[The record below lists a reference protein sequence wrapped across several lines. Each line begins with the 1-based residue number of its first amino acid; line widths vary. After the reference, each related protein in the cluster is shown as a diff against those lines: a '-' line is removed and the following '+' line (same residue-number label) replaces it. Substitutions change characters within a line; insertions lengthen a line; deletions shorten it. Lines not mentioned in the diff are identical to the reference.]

1 MATPT
6 AKRKLFSLNVEQ
18 KREICI
24 YHIENPG
31 KTQKQIAEFFCAKFG
46 EVVGKRTIGN
56 ILANIQLWM
65 NQVTHPG
72 SAKRLRYAK
81 YGRLEEALQL
91 WYADARM
98 TNLEISDSV
107 LKEKAKEIGS
117 ELGMDDLKLKYSNG
131 WLHRFKNRCASK
143 SFMKSYN
150 PANSTQSV
158 TPLSEIPLSLG
169 TKLAILAELD
179 KGRTDQFVAK
189 LFSVTKKVVRSIRMC
204 SEEIRSQA
212 MGQNLLIAED
222 RHQEKVEEFINGW
235 ILTNVPADKHVSAT
249 FVRQMAQNMYKS
261 MAKMAGDDPHKF
273 RASKVWL
280 GQFVEKYGLSHL
292 TWIEE
297 STPTSTPLPLVAET
311 EMAKTDVEQDCK
323 IVSAV
328 EPHKCLY
335 DVGLPDYKD
344 GLLKDNIWKDIANT
358 LGLPAEIVKARWHNL
373 LSDYQKSVW
382 SVNKIQVFNKMA
394 FLKPHLIRDGGDQP
408 VASTE
413 KSSFSV
419 KSEVLSSDEEYA
431 DTIDMNPSDIGQ
443 ANMSLADA
451 YKRSRFP
458 LVTYEDHDDKADNEE
473 LDMKVEEEDSLLPDD
488 PNNSAS
494 VSSFQI
500 PPLESSCT
508 VNKSVG
514 PASRKKKAEKKM
526 LTSDISGVD
535 PDLEYFKG
543 FLSLVKELSS
553 KRKRQLFATFAQEL
567 FRHLDEQE
575 KEETDSTDI

>member
-1 MATPT
+1 
-6 AKRKLFSLNVEQ
+6 
-18 KREICI
+18 
-24 YHIENPG
+24 
-31 KTQKQIAEFFCAKFG
+31 
-46 EVVGKRTIGN
+46 
-56 ILANIQLWM
+56 
-65 NQVTHPG
+65 
-72 SAKRLRYAK
+72 
-81 YGRLEEALQL
+81 
-91 WYADARM
+91 
-98 TNLEISDSV
+98 
-107 LKEKAKEIGS
+107 
-117 ELGMDDLKLKYSNG
+117 
-131 WLHRFKNRCASK
+131 
-143 SFMKSYN
+143 
-150 PANSTQSV
+150 
-158 TPLSEIPLSLG
+158 
-169 TKLAILAELD
+169 
-179 KGRTDQFVAK
+179 
-189 LFSVTKKVVRSIRMC
+189 
-204 SEEIRSQA
+204 
-212 MGQNLLIAED
+212 
-222 RHQEKVEEFINGW
+222 
-235 ILTNVPADKHVSAT
+235 
-249 FVRQMAQNMYKS
+249 
-261 MAKMAGDDPHKF
+261 
-273 RASKVWL
+273 
-280 GQFVEKYGLSHL
+280 
-292 TWIEE
+292 
-297 STPTSTPLPLVAET
+297 
-311 EMAKTDVEQDCK
+311 MAKTDVEQDSK

-358 LGLPAEIVKARWHNL
+358 LGLPADIVKARWHNL

-431 DTIDMNPSDIGQ
+431 DTIDINPSDMGQ

-508 VNKSVG
+508 INKSVG
-514 PASRKKKAEKKM
+514 PVSHKKKAEKKK